1 MGAASAIVKSRLLYT
16 SSFLLSSRAM
26 STLLF
31 HHQRKRRLDSA
42 LADAKAR
49 FPQLSFDVRWRPF
62 ELNPNLPEGK
72 GYDKMNYYE
81 QRFGADMV
89 RRMVPRMKAV
99 AEEYGINMEYG
110 GYIGNTFSSHRLIW
124 KAREEN
130 KSLGEQVVLE
140 ECASRAGFSDS
151 LEFLSQS
158 ELGKHE
164 VKQEMQQYGHDFQC
178 SGVPMFIIDGKYVL
192 NGAQESDQFL
202 RVFAKLS

>member
-1 MGAASAIVKSRLLYT
+1 M
-16 SSFLLSSRAM
+16 
-26 STLLF
+26 
-31 HHQRKRRLDSA
+31 
-42 LADAKAR
+42 
-49 FPQLSFDVRWRPF
+49 RWRPF

-89 RRMVPRMKAV
+89 RRMIPRMKAV

-110 GYIGNTFSSHRLIW
+110 GYIGNTFNSHRLIW
-124 KAREEN
+124 KAREVGGSDLQEKVVESLFKAYFEEN
-130 KSLGEQVVLE
+130 KSLGEEVVLE